1 MSEGAETPVTSKGSL
16 KPVGLPNTTQQHII
30 QMVKMRRAW
39 IIVALVAFLAV
50 SSSVAAKKK
59 DKAKA
64 KKKAAPADDG
74 PPMPPKDETWKKKH
88 VTDYK

>member
-1 MSEGAETPVTSKGSL
+1 
-16 KPVGLPNTTQQHII
+16 
-30 QMVKMRRAW
+30 MRRGW
-39 IIVALVAFLAV
+39 ILVALVAVLAV
-50 SSSVAAKKK
+50 SSSVEAKK

-64 KKKAAPADDG
+64 KKKAAPADEG